1 MPQHNIF
8 QWRSGRGWL
17 VLSGGGRSD
26 VSDDVSRI
34 EASMLGHTIS
44 QGPIA
49 YIWAASD
56 IETAD
61 RDMDALRE
69 LGARTGY
76 LIDIL
81 TEDDDALFT
90 QLSEAGVIILG
101 DGPDSALLRDAL
113 PGIVM
118 DGIESAFSRGATV
131 YAVGQSAALLGTYGA
146 YTHGMLPGIEWLSG
160 AVIMPDFVA
169 DKADLLR
176 DYVRHSEAD
185 YGLGLGFGAAIAFGP
200 RGEIEVWGNQAI
212 TVSLGEHYGPDD
224 GRAR

>member
-8 QWRSGRGWL
+8 RWRSGRGWV
-17 VLSGGGRSD
+17 VLTGGGHGNI
-26 VSDDVSRI
+26 SDDVSCI

-49 YIWAASD
+49 YIWAAND
-56 IETAD
+56 IENAD
-61 RDMDALRE
+61 RDMDALRD

-81 TEDDDALFT
+81 TEDDDALFA
-90 QLSEAGVIILG
+90 QLSEAGVVILG
-101 DGPDSALLRDAL
+101 DGPNSALLRDAL

-118 DGIESAFSRGATV
+118 DGIESAYERGATV

-146 YTHGMLPGIEWLSG
+146 TIDGVLPGMDWLAG
-160 AVIMPDFVA
+160 AVIMPDFIPER
-169 DKADLLR
+169 ADLLR
-176 DYVRHSEAD
+176 DLVHDSAAD

-200 RGEIEVWGNQAI
+200 HGEIEVWGNQAI
-212 TVSLGEHYGPDD
+212 TVSLGEQYGPDD
-224 GRAR
+224 SGVR